1 MGDRKNPISNAL
13 FFVSG
18 RYGGKIAMLVLT
30 RKPGERLVI
39 ADNIV
44 VTVVDVKGDNIRIGI
59 DAPREVKVYRG
70 EIYDAIVAE
79 NREAALNKDVAVL
92 DSLRTADVKKNL

>member
-1 MGDRKNPISNAL
+1 
-13 FFVSG
+13 
-18 RYGGKIAMLVLT
+18 MLVLT

-39 ADNIV
+39 GDNIV

-70 EIYDAIVAE
+70 EIFDAIVAE
-79 NREAALNKDVAVL
+79 NRQAASATGDLTGL
-92 DSLRTADVKKNL
+92 DQLRAAPEKKSL

>member
-1 MGDRKNPISNAL
+1 
-13 FFVSG
+13 
-18 RYGGKIAMLVLT
+18 MLVLT

-39 ADNIV
+39 GDNIV
-44 VTVVDVKGDNIRIGI
+44 ITVVEVKGDNIRIGI

-79 NREAALNKDVAVL
+79 NRQAALTQDISGL
-92 DSLRTADVKKNL
+92 DKLKASSAKKPL

>member
-1 MGDRKNPISNAL
+1 
-13 FFVSG
+13 
-18 RYGGKIAMLVLT
+18 MLVLT

-39 ADNIV
+39 GDNIV
-44 VTVVDVKGDNIRIGI
+44 VTVVEVKGDNIRIGI

-79 NREAALNKDVAVL
+79 NRQAASPIGDLTGL
-92 DSLRTADVKKNL
+92 DQLKPSATKQPL

>member
-1 MGDRKNPISNAL
+1 
-13 FFVSG
+13 
-18 RYGGKIAMLVLT
+18 MLVLT

-39 ADNIV
+39 GDNIV
-44 VTVVDVKGDNIRIGI
+44 ITVVEIKGDNIRIGI

-79 NREAALNKDVAVL
+79 NREAAMNMDLSGI
-92 DSLRTADVKKNL
+92 DSLRKSDVKKIL

>member
-1 MGDRKNPISNAL
+1 
-13 FFVSG
+13 
-18 RYGGKIAMLVLT
+18 MLVLT

-39 ADNIV
+39 GDSIV

-79 NREAALNKDVAVL
+79 NREAALNADLAGL
-92 DSLRTADVKKNL
+92 DSLGKADVKKNL

>member
-1 MGDRKNPISNAL
+1 
-13 FFVSG
+13 
-18 RYGGKIAMLVLT
+18 MLVLT
-30 RKPGERLVI
+30 RKPGERIVI

-44 VTVVDVKGDNIRIGI
+44 VTVVEIKGDNIRIGI

-79 NREAALNKDVAVL
+79 NRQAAAPTGDLAGLAELKA
-92 DSLRTADVKKNL
+92 AKIKKPV

>member
-1 MGDRKNPISNAL
+1 
-13 FFVSG
+13 
-18 RYGGKIAMLVLT
+18 MLVLT

-39 ADNIV
+39 GDNIV

-79 NREAALNKDVAVL
+79 NRQAAAA
-92 DSLRTADVKKNL
+92 TADLTGLDQLKAASEKKSL

>member
-1 MGDRKNPISNAL
+1 
-13 FFVSG
+13 
-18 RYGGKIAMLVLT
+18 MLVLT

-39 ADNIV
+39 GDNIV
-44 VTVVDVKGDNIRIGI
+44 ITVVEVKGDNIRLGI

-79 NREAALNKDVAVL
+79 NRQAALATDLTGLDKLKAVAV
-92 DSLRTADVKKNL
+92 KKTL

>member
-1 MGDRKNPISNAL
+1 
-13 FFVSG
+13 
-18 RYGGKIAMLVLT
+18 MLVLT

-39 ADNIV
+39 GDNIV
-44 VTVVDVKGDNIRIGI
+44 ITVVEIKGDNIRIGI

-79 NREAALNKDVAVL
+79 NKQSPLPAGEL
-92 DSLRTADVKKNL
+92 DLSQLPKGSK

>member
-1 MGDRKNPISNAL
+1 
-13 FFVSG
+13 
-18 RYGGKIAMLVLT
+18 MLVLT

-39 ADNIV
+39 GDNIV

-59 DAPREVKVYRG
+59 DAPREVKVFRG

-79 NREAALNKDVAVL
+79 NRQAALNVDLAGL
-92 DSLRTADVKKNL
+92 DSLGKSDVKKPL

>member
-1 MGDRKNPISNAL
+1 
-13 FFVSG
+13 
-18 RYGGKIAMLVLT
+18 MLVLT

-39 ADNIV
+39 GDNIV

-59 DAPREVKVYRG
+59 DAPREVKVFRG

-79 NREAALNKDVAVL
+79 NRQAAVPMGDLTGL
-92 DSLRTADVKKNL
+92 DQLKASPEKKSL

>member
-1 MGDRKNPISNAL
+1 
-13 FFVSG
+13 
-18 RYGGKIAMLVLT
+18 MLVLT

-39 ADNIV
+39 GDNIV
-44 VTVVDVKGDNIRIGI
+44 ITVVEVKGDNIRIGI

-79 NREAALNKDVAVL
+79 NRQAALPKDLTGL
-92 DSLRTADVKKNL
+92 DGLKALSEKKTL

>member
-1 MGDRKNPISNAL
+1 
-13 FFVSG
+13 
-18 RYGGKIAMLVLT
+18 MLVLT

-39 ADNIV
+39 GDNIV

-70 EIYDAIVAE
+70 EIYDAIIAE
-79 NREAALNKDVAVL
+79 NKAAAIG
-92 DSLRTADVKKNL
+92 ADMKQLEGLKGLKKK

>member
-1 MGDRKNPISNAL
+1 
-13 FFVSG
+13 
-18 RYGGKIAMLVLT
+18 MLVLT

-59 DAPREVKVYRG
+59 DAPREVKIYRG

-79 NREAALNKDVAVL
+79 NRQAATPGGDLAGL
-92 DSLRTADVKKNL
+92 DQLAQATTKKPL

>member
-1 MGDRKNPISNAL
+1 
-13 FFVSG
+13 
-18 RYGGKIAMLVLT
+18 MLVLT

-39 ADNIV
+39 GDNIV
-44 VTVVDVKGDNIRIGI
+44 ITVVEVKGDNIRIGI

-79 NREAALNKDVAVL
+79 NRQAALTQDITGL
-92 DSLRTADVKKNL
+92 DKLKASSEKKPL